1 MGITQDSTMAN
12 LKAETGQA
20 SYALT
25 KRFSMSSLQQCNCS
39 FSNLGSPGVRG
50 RNTMPG
56 ASGNGKPSAHKEMF
70 Q

>member
-25 KRFSMSSLQQCNCS
+25 KRFSMSTPAVQL
-39 FSNLGSPGVRG
+39 
-50 RNTMPG
+50 
-56 ASGNGKPSAHKEMF
+56 
-70 Q
+70 